1 MNYLILFIYL
11 LSVKLIN
18 YLILIILYLVCVII
32 YCASQK
38 PVNTFWIDSDRLIVY
53 RPIKLKFKKSKR
65 RRKPQIPKPII
76 QKVKCGRM
84 VRKFSGEVSRNSKTY
99 WNYERRTQSLGYP
112 LLRKFRNVLF
122 HLTLEIFRNSTG
134 GCRTPQITVYG
145 LVFSHLIHFHV
156 ATR

>member
-1 MNYLILFIYL
+1 MHLACLMNYLILFIYL

-53 RPIKLKFKKSKR
+53 RK
-65 RRKPQIPKPII
+65 RKPQIPKPII
-76 QKVKCGRM
+76 QKVKWGRM

-122 HLTLEIFRNSTG
+122 HLHWKFSEIQT

-145 LVFSHLIHFHV
+145 LVFSHLIHFQV

>member
-1 MNYLILFIYL
+1 MNYLILFMYL

-76 QKVKCGRM
+76 QKVKWGRM

-122 HLTLEIFRNSTG
+122 HLHWKFSEIQT